1 MMTGPRKTLHTLQTA
16 AGDKENLVGPGR
28 MLCIV
33 DRDNLKG
40 SLREVNEN
48 DKAQDQSKQLKR
60 KKTTSRAVQAGKE
73 KSATVTADDLTSES
87 TSERYWE
94 SLAEQRRIALEAT
107 LKENEELHYKNEELS
122 KKVAILEEEN
132 HTAKELLRESETLVD
147 VLKEMIGG
155 DDTADESSLI
165 DNSYEV

>member
-1 MMTGPRKTLHTLQTA
+1 MTSLRKTLHPLQTA

-40 SLREVNEN
+40 NLREVNEN
-48 DKAQDQSKQLKR
+48 DKTPDQAKQLKR
-60 KKTTSRAVQAGKE
+60 KKTTSKSVQASKE
-73 KSATVTADDLTSES
+73 KSAAVTAEDLTSGT

-107 LKENEELHYKNEELS
+107 LKENEDLHHKNEELS
-122 KKVAILEEEN
+122 KRVSVLEEEN
-132 HTAKELLRESETLVD
+132 RIAKEMLRESETLVD

-155 DDTADESSLI
+155 DDTADESSFI
-165 DNSYEV
+165 DNSYEA